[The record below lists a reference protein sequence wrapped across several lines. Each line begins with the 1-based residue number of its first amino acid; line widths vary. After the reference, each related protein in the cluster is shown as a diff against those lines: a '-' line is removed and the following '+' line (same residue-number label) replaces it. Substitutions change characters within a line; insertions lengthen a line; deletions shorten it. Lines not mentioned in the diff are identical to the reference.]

1 MQKIISLLLSSLLFA
16 SCVNAKTYK
25 VATISPDG
33 LGWMKQFRASVKQVR
48 ELTDGRVKF
57 KIYAAGTMGDD
68 TTVLRKMRIGQLHG
82 GVVAAGSLTRFY
94 KDLQV
99 YNLPLTFKSYAEV
112 DYIRERMDDRIIE
125 GLRTAGMDSFHLTE
139 TGFAYLLSTKLVRT
153 VEDVKKLK
161 AWIPEGDPIAAELI
175 KSFGVSPI
183 PLNIPDVLPGL
194 QTGIIN
200 AVAVPPVVALA
211 LQWHNHVE
219 YMLDLPLIYVYSMLA
234 MDGKSMSSMELE
246 DRALTIGL
254 LDGVFRKV
262 DMENRVDNEKAL
274 AALKA
279 QGIKIIK
286 PTQLEAWESIA
297 RKSIDDL
304 VQSGGIS
311 ADVVNT
317 FQQHLIDFRSSSA
330 E

>member
-1 MQKIISLLLSSLLFA
+1 
-16 SCVNAKTYK
+16 
-25 VATISPDG
+25 
-33 LGWMKQFRASVKQVR
+33 
-48 ELTDGRVKF
+48 
-57 KIYAAGTMGDD
+57 
-68 TTVLRKMRIGQLHG
+68 
-82 GVVAAGSLTRFY
+82 
-94 KDLQV
+94 
-99 YNLPLTFKSYAEV
+99 
-112 DYIRERMDDRIIE
+112 
-125 GLRTAGMDSFHLTE
+125 
-139 TGFAYLLSTKLVRT
+139 
-153 VEDVKKLK
+153 
-161 AWIPEGDPIAAELI
+161 
-175 KSFGVSPI
+175 
-183 PLNIPDVLPGL
+183 
-194 QTGIIN
+194 
-200 AVAVPPVVALA
+200 
-211 LQWHNHVE
+211 
-219 YMLDLPLIYVYSMLA
+219 MLA

>member
-1 MQKIISLLLSSLLFA
+1 
-16 SCVNAKTYK
+16 
-25 VATISPDG
+25 
-33 LGWMKQFRASVKQVR
+33 
-48 ELTDGRVKF
+48 
-57 KIYAAGTMGDD
+57 
-68 TTVLRKMRIGQLHG
+68 
-82 GVVAAGSLTRFY
+82 
-94 KDLQV
+94 
-99 YNLPLTFKSYAEV
+99 
-112 DYIRERMDDRIIE
+112 
-125 GLRTAGMDSFHLTE
+125 
-139 TGFAYLLSTKLVRT
+139 
-153 VEDVKKLK
+153 
-161 AWIPEGDPIAAELI
+161 
-175 KSFGVSPI
+175 
-183 PLNIPDVLPGL
+183 
-194 QTGIIN
+194 
-200 AVAVPPVVALA
+200 VVALA